1 MKKFNKIQKEEKG
14 SIITNNIKTI
24 IGFAV
29 GLAVGLLLMF
39 ILWPDRIAKLSNGEE
54 VVVSL
59 KGKDITADDLY
70 NKLKEN
76 YSLNSIVDM
85 IDQYILSDKYDLEEE
100 ANKYAEEQS
109 KSIFEQYS
117 TYYGYSKDDFLS
129 SQGFK
134 NENDFKEY
142 LKVSFLYETYIQ
154 EYVGDKISDSEIND
168 FYKDNVIGERKIVI
182 LSSTSEKNSLDSSRA
197 ALKKNTS
204 ISDLKKKYDDLTI
217 NEETV
222 TYEDYLN
229 YDEAI
234 WKKIKSLN
242 EKSYSEVIKDTSLG
256 NVVVYV
262 SSVSDKPDLDDIK
275 DNIIKLV
282 IEEKLNK
289 DKNLYIDALV
299 DLRESYD
306 IDFKDT
312 VVKKSYE
319 DYIKES
325 KKESKAE

>member
-1 MKKFNKIQKEEKG
+1 MKKFKRIQEEKG
-14 SIITNNIKTI
+14 NIITNNIKTI
-24 IGFAV
+24 IGACV
-29 GLAVGLLLMF
+29 GLAVGILLML

-85 IDQYILSDKYDLEEE
+85 IDEYILNDKYDLDEE
-100 ANKYAEEQS
+100 ATKYAEEQS

-142 LKVSFLYETYIQ
+142 LKVSFLYETYIE
-154 EYVGDKISDSEIND
+154 EYVGDTVSDDEIND

-182 LSSTSEKNSLDSSRA
+182 FSSMSEKNSLESSRS

-204 ISDLKKKYDDLTI
+204 VSDIKKKYDDLTV

-242 EKSYSEVIKDTSLG
+242 EKGYSEVIKDTSLG
-256 NVVVYV
+256 DVVVYV
-262 SSVSDKPDLDDIK
+262 SSVSNKPDLKDIK

-282 IEEKLNK
+282 IQEKLNK
-289 DKNLYIDALV
+289 DNNLYLDALI

-325 KKESKAE
+325 KK